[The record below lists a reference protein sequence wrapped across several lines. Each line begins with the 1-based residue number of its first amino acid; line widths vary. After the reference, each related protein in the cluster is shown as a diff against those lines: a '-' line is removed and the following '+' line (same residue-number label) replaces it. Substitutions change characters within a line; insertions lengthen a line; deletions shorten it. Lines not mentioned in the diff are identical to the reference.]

1 MVILQSVPLYQ
12 SCTFNISAPQ
22 MLIVS

>member
-12 SCTFNISAPQ
+12 SCTFHISAPQ